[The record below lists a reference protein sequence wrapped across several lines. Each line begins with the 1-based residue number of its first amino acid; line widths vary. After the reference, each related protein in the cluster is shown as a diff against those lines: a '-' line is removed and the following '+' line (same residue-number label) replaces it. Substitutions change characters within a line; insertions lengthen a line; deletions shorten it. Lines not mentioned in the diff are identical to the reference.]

1 MYLIPIPGDNSVED
15 CLLSFVHGSTST
27 SWTASKM
34 FLPTLGKQLK
44 TSNILETSRIA
55 EKLCTVSLNWN
66 PCPRGNPGSRCQC
79 WLAIKGD
86 DSQVEG
92 SANMHWNVDTSYHH
106 LLNVIFWPEV
116 SLTWVYVQ
124 KQKEAAFGPEDLSNI
139 AYSKPLDNVLI
150 VHTFSSQSN
159 VMSYSVPSSTLFTVH
174 WSGIIFDKILTLH
187 VCWIECLFGIWH
199 ALKMTTSAAINRGKP
214 FRKPSYTSEDMM
226 DHFDKKEVISGTGG
240 HEGIWAYTRTSCHS
254 VDSLIW

>member
-1 MYLIPIPGDNSVED
+1 MHCSLCSCVHLWLPSVVSLGGGTEDSCCNGWALPSCPICYHIVYHWLHVPDSNSWWQQ
-15 CLLSFVHGSTST
+15 CRGLSFVHGSTST
-27 SWTASKM
+27 WWAASKM

-106 LLNVIFWPEV
+106 LLNVIFWPEL

-124 KQKEAAFGPEDLSNI
+124 KQKITSGHWPHQPPSTEGNHSESIPTHQKTWWTI
-139 AYSKPLDNVLI
+139 LI
-150 VHTFSSQSN
+150 
-159 VMSYSVPSSTLFTVH
+159 
-174 WSGIIFDKILTLH
+174 
-187 VCWIECLFGIWH
+187 
-199 ALKMTTSAAINRGKP
+199 
-214 FRKPSYTSEDMM
+214 
-226 DHFDKKEVISGTGG
+226 
-240 HEGIWAYTRTSCHS
+240 
-254 VDSLIW
+254 

>member
-1 MYLIPIPGDNSVED
+1 MHCLLCSCVHLWLPSVVSLGGGTEDSCCNGWALPSCPICFILSIIDFMYLIPIPGDNSVED

-44 TSNILETSRIA
+44 TSNILETYCIA

-116 SLTWVYVQ
+116 SLTWVFVQ

-139 AYSKPLDNVLI
+139 TYSKPLDNVLI
-150 VHTFSSQSN
+150 AHMKHLLVT
-159 VMSYSVPSSTLFTVH
+159 
-174 WSGIIFDKILTLH
+174 
-187 VCWIECLFGIWH
+187 WIYEH
-199 ALKMTTSAAINRGKP
+199 KSRN
-214 FRKPSYTSEDMM
+214 
-226 DHFDKKEVISGTGG
+226 
-240 HEGIWAYTRTSCHS
+240 
-254 VDSLIW
+254 